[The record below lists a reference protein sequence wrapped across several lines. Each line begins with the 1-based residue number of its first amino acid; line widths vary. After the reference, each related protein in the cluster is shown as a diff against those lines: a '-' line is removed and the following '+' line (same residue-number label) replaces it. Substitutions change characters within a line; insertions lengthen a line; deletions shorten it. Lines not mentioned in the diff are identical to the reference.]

1 MDGSLGS
8 DGDVS
13 GDDHGG
19 GRHGHRREGYI
30 GVGGRRGWI
39 QIKAHD
45 NMLPL
50 ENTLKITKVIFII
63 LNIYLYH
70 SSNKHF
76 TYEHSPSMLQKPPKR
91 PKSPAEERWLSWR
104 GVTKVFRVVR
114 TEIRP
119 LSISFSLSV
128 H

>member
-1 MDGSLGS
+1 MDSHFNVVAEVVMDGSLGS

-13 GDDHGG
+13 GNDHGG

-39 QIKAHD
+39 QIKLHD

-63 LNIYLYH
+63 LDIYHY
-70 SSNKHF
+70 N
-76 TYEHSPSMLQKPPKR
+76 
-91 PKSPAEERWLSWR
+91 
-104 GVTKVFRVVR
+104 
-114 TEIRP
+114 P
-119 LSISFSLSV
+119 LKITLI
-128 H
+128 